1 MKIYPMLIAAEHNW
15 DEMAPGDWA
24 GTTWTIYSDGTYII
38 EYKIYEPK
46 AYTLKKTKKPRIKS
60 GKMSMLRLSRL
71 KGLLDNKQWRDP
83 RIINDDD
90 DGKAWEM
97 NYYSEDG
104 QLINSSGKM
113 DYIYGHRVLEEI
125 AEALPNPHKI
135 GALKAFFRVKFNR

>member
-1 MKIYPMLIAAEHNW
+1 
-15 DEMAPGDWA
+15 
-24 GTTWTIYSDGTYII
+24 
-38 EYKIYEPK
+38 
-46 AYTLKKTKKPRIKS
+46 
-60 GKMSMLRLSRL
+60 MLRLSRL

-135 GALKAFFRVKFNR
+135 GALKAFFRVKFHR